1 MIVSKE
7 WIAEKFSRFNADYF
21 GGLLPTPAFGLSRS
35 KSRLGSMSYRL
46 NRRLFRTVKSNYTL
60 HMTTAF
66 DMTERQAENI
76 LLHEMIHLHIAS
88 QGLRDTSSHGK
99 IFRSIMQNLNRQY
112 GWEITVSTSPDNFL
126 PAKRQTKKK
135 MRLVLLLRHQ
145 QAGCIISVVNA
156 KYRQQIERVIARAH
170 DICEHQWI
178 VSDDDYFA
186 SFPQVRSLRGR
197 RVSEAEYQK
206 WWALSEEAPTSGLLF

>member
-7 WIAEKFSRFNADYF
+7 WIAEKFSIFNADYF

-60 HMTTAF
+60 RITTAF

-156 KYRQQIERVIARAH
+156 KYRRQIEWVIARAH

-197 RVSEAEYQK
+197 QVSETEYQK
-206 WWALSEEAPTSGLLF
+206 WWALSEEAPKSGLLF